1 MNTCCE
7 TLPTCCRHVFVLH
20 VAIKALKRRWS
31 IAANVK
37 VAAYSLSIYSLALL
51 HMQDAN
57 TSVSIGTVISYH
69 IEMIHIVSHQFPEP
83 FLFL

>member
-1 MNTCCE
+1 MEVSNYTALFMNTCC
-7 TLPTCCRHVFVLH
+7 

-57 TSVSIGTVISYH
+57 TSVSIWNCDFIPY
-69 IEMIHIVSHQFPEP
+69 
-83 FLFL
+83 